1 MTDDSAGK
9 YLLAMQ
15 KTQETWVESLGLE
28 DAIKEERAMPGKA
41 HGQRSLVSYSP
52 KGFKKMDM
60 TE

>member
-28 DAIKEERAMPGKA
+28 DAIKEERAMPGKT
-41 HGQRSLVSYSP
+41 HGQRSLVS
-52 KGFKKMDM
+52 K
-60 TE
+60 